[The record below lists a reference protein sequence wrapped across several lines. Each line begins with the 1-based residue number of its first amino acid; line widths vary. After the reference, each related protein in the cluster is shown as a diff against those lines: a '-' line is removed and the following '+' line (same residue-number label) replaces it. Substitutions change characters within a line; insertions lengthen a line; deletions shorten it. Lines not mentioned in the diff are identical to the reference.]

1 MGKEE
6 DVRKITRRNGR
17 PKLLKGKNKKILL
30 NTVLRRRKEFGIGSM
45 VEKRRKLKERKKLN

>member
-1 MGKEE
+1 MEKEE